1 MSVMVRIPT
10 PLRRMTN
17 GKDKVE
23 VESDNLG
30 DLVEKLNSEFPG
42 FKDRLVDEEGELR
55 YFVNIY
61 LNGEDVRFMDGLNT
75 STSSGDEISIVP
87 AVAGGRGREVRRRLP
102 PTRRPGR
109 SDRRRGPTCRLGFFR
124 THRGQGV
131 RGPG

>member
-23 VESDNLG
+23 VESANLG
-30 DLVEKLNSEFPG
+30 DLVEKLNGEFPG

-61 LNGEDVRFMDGLNT
+61 LNGEDVRFMDGWNT
-75 STSSGDEISIVP
+75 STNSGDEISIVP
-87 AVAGGRGREVRRRLP
+87 AVAGG
-102 PTRRPGR
+102 
-109 SDRRRGPTCRLGFFR
+109 F
-124 THRGQGV
+124 
-131 RGPG
+131 